1 MTVNKTRHTFIK
13 LMAVDAL
20 LLNSVEGYIL
30 VRFNFYWNSTC
41 PIGHIEVV
49 QGTGA
54 IFNQS
59 IIGH

>member
-1 MTVNKTRHTFIK
+1 
-13 LMAVDAL
+13 MAVDAL